1 MNSMSNETIIT
12 LLVALIGA
20 FGVKEIWV
28 IWKKK
33 IDIKARKDESTDNK
47 LSTLYMSI
55 IQDLKVQ
62 IQKLENKVDLLINEN
77 VELRQEISNLENAL
91 KPTSRYSTRKRKSDS
106 ETKPE

>member
-1 MNSMSNETIIT
+1 MSNETIIT

-33 IDIKARKDESTDNK
+33 IDIKARKDENVDNK
-47 LSTLYMSI
+47 LSTLYMTI

-62 IQKLENKVDLLINEN
+62 IQKLENKVDLLITEN
-77 VELRQEISNLENAL
+77 VELREEVSRLESFL
-91 KPTSRYSTRKRKSDS
+91 KPDSRYSPRKRKSDS
-106 ETKPE
+106 ETKSE

>member
-1 MNSMSNETIIT
+1 MSNETIIT

-33 IDIKARKDESTDNK
+33 IDIKAKKDENADNK
-47 LSTLYMSI
+47 LSTLYMTI

-62 IQKLENKVDLLINEN
+62 IQKLENKVDLLITEN
-77 VELRQEISNLENAL
+77 VELREEVSRLESFL
-91 KPTSRYSTRKRKSDS
+91 KPDSRYSPRKRKSDS